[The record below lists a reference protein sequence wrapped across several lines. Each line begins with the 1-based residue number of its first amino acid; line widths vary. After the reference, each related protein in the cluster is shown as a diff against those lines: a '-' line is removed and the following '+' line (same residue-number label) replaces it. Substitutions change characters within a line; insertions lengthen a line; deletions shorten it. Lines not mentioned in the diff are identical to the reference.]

1 MTIRW
6 QPKRPAET
14 RTYFH
19 DWTPF
24 LGVDTIASKVDV
36 ATGVTLDSVDIE
48 TGDRSV
54 TFTVSGGTNET
65 VGRVTQTITTAGGL
79 VESETF
85 ILPIRLAEEPVSLS
99 TAKAHLRVTD
109 DSEDALIESLI
120 VAAREWVENYTG
132 HILVRRMVSQA
143 FNGFDSYFE
152 LYHRPVVDVD
162 PIAYTDG
169 DGAPQTLADF
179 AQTTGRYPFRVYPD
193 EQPSTEDNSS
203 VILTYEAGYA
213 EGEEPQ
219 ALIQAM
225 LLLIG
230 HWWTTRSSVTENPRH
245 EVPMAVHSL
254 CDQYRVPVI

>member
-6 QPKRPAET
+6 QPKRPTET

-24 LGVDTIASKVDV
+24 LGVDTIVSTVETV
-36 ATGVTLDSVDIE
+36 SGVTLDSVDVE
-48 TGDRSV
+48 AGDRSV
-54 TFTVSGGTNET
+54 TFVVSGGEDAT
-65 VGRVTQTITTAGGL
+65 VARVTQTITTAGGL

-109 DSEDALIESLI
+109 DSEDALIESQI
-120 VAAREWVENYTG
+120 VAAREYVEKDTG

-143 FNGFDSYFE
+143 FNGFVSYFE

-162 PIAYTDG
+162 PIAYTDV

-193 EQPSTEDNSS
+193 EQPATETNSS

-219 ALIQAM
+219 ALIQAV
-225 LLLIG
+225 LLKLQLLADRG
-230 HWWTTRSSVTENPRH
+230 KSEP
-245 EVPMAVHSL
+245 EVIKNIEFALSSL
-254 CDQYRVPVI
+254 CDQFRTPVI